1 MRMIDFYRFPRRR
14 HAVGAV
20 LVLLGLP
27 TLLYVQ
33 FGYGAGAPP
42 KWNPIQVLCYIIFC
56 LSTTLPFIGPWL
68 PLSGK
73 KERQK
78 RAWYQARY
86 PGECVHC
93 GYDIRYCPGPNC
105 PECGDVLPEK
115 AQEHAADRTTSRHAP
130 MRVADFCRFRRWQP
144 VVVACAAAPFVL
156 LVMFVILSAVEAVSL
171 HPNPTVVAAWGVVA
185 GCCTWVMFLDQ
196 RPLSKKREQRLRAW
210 LQARYPGECVRCGYN
225 THGLDGP
232 DCREC
237 SEALGENQG
246 RRAPAPSGPQTG

>member
-1 MRMIDFYRFPRRR
+1 M
-14 HAVGAV
+14 
-20 LVLLGLP
+20 
-27 TLLYVQ
+27 LYVQ

-105 PECGDVLPEK
+105 PECGDVLPERPPE
-115 AQEHAADRTTSRHAP
+115 QQADQTTGRHTP
-130 MRVADFCRFRRWQP
+130 LRLVDFYRLRRWQP

-156 LVMFVILSAVEAVSL
+156 LVMFLILSAADAVSL
-171 HPNPTVVAAWGVVA
+171 HPDPTIVAAWGVLA
-185 GCCTWVMFLDQ
+185 GGCTWVIFLDQ
-196 RPLSKKREQRLRAW
+196 RPLSKKREQRLRVW
-210 LQARYPGECVRCGYN
+210 LQGRHPGECVRCGYDIP
-225 THGLDGP
+225 HLQAA
-232 DCREC
+232 DCPEC
-237 SEALGENQG
+237 GEPLGENQG
-246 RRAPAPSGPQTG
+246 KQVRSGSR